1 MQTITRFDNTA
12 EGWERSLY
20 AFLAEKERRSGSRR
34 TVEGY
39 SRMLQHFF
47 GSVGKPP
54 DRVTSPEV
62 FAWGYGVGLSGKQ
75 PSSVTIGA
83 RLACLSSFYRFLIRM
98 DIVSS
103 NPCDA
108 LERPRA
114 EVAPPRGLSAGDI
127 RRLLAV
133 IPETPVGLRDRAII
147 LTLTLTGRR
156 RAEVI
161 NMTAGDLTHE
171 DGTTWYRY
179 RGKGNKQGK
188 RELPEPAY
196 VALTAALSAFG
207 RDIATMPPEASLWP
221 SSAAGPSL
229 GGARDRGVTSGTF
242 YGNLRR
248 YLKSAGLPLAGVH
261 IFRHSAAKLRRDAG
275 ESIENVSR
283 FLDHSSLQ
291 VTSIYLRRLEGEADA
306 SWGKVAAAIG
316 V

>member
-1 MQTITRFDNTA
+1 MQTIIAFDNTA

-34 TVEGY
+34 TVVGY

-47 GSVGKPP
+47 GTVGKPP
-54 DRVTSPEV
+54 DRVTSAEV
-62 FAWGYGVGLSGKQ
+62 FAWEYGVGLSGKQ

-98 DIVSS
+98 DVVSS

-108 LERPRA
+108 LERPRVQ
-114 EVAPPRGLSAGDI
+114 VAPPRGLTADEI

-156 RAEVI
+156 RAEVL
-161 NMTAGDLTHE
+161 NMVAGDLTQE
-171 DGTTWYRY
+171 DGVVWYRY

-196 VALTAALSAFG
+196 VALTAALAAFG
-207 RDIATMPPEASLWP
+207 RDIAAMSPEASLWP
-221 SSAAGPSL
+221 SSAGDS
-229 GGARDRGVTSGTF
+229 GVTSGTF

>member
-1 MQTITRFDNTA
+1 MQTTITTFDNSA
-12 EGWERSLY
+12 EGWERALY

-47 GSVGKPP
+47 GTVGKPP
-54 DRVTSPEV
+54 DRVTSAEV

-108 LERPRA
+108 LERPRVQ
-114 EVAPPRGLSAGDI
+114 VAPPRGLTADDI
-127 RRLLAV
+127 PKLLAV

-156 RAEVI
+156 RAEVL
-161 NMTAGDLTHE
+161 NMVVGDLTHE
-171 DGTTWYRY
+171 DGTVWYRY

-196 VALTAALSAFG
+196 VAITAALSAFG
-207 RDIATMPPEASLWP
+207 RDIAAMPPDASLWP
-221 SSAAGPSL
+221 SSAGD
-229 GGARDRGVTSGTF
+229 GGVTSGTF

-248 YLKSAGLPLAGVH
+248 YLKVAGLPLAGVH

-316 V
+316 L